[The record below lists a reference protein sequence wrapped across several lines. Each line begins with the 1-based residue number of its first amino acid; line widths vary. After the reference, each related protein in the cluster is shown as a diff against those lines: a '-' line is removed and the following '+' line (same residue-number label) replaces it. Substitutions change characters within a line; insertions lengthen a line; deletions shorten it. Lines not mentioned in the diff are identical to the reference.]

1 MNEDKQKKIE
11 RIKYKLETLKESPLY
26 TYRKEQS
33 YQYVL
38 GDGNLSSSIV
48 FVGEAP
54 GQKEAETGR
63 PFNGA
68 AGKMLDKLL
77 ASINLRR
84 EDIYI
89 TNIVHDRPP
98 KNRDPKP
105 EEIELYAPIL
115 IELLTII
122 KPKVIVTLGRF
133 SMTYLLTKF
142 NSEHNSKS
150 ISELHGKVI
159 SINVP
164 YGIVSLV
171 PLYHPAFALYNGG
184 MKATLLN
191 DVQILKQFI

>member
-1 MNEDKQKKIE
+1 MVDKQQASEKLKQT
-11 RIKYKLETLKESPLY
+11 LETLTESSLY
-26 TYRKEQS
+26 TYRKENN
-33 YQYVL
+33 YHYVL
-38 GDGNLSSSIV
+38 GEGNLSSPIV

-77 ASINLRR
+77 GSINLNRS
-84 EDIYI
+84 DIYI
-89 TNIVHDRPP
+89 TNIVNDRPP

-122 KPKVIVTLGRF
+122 EPKVIVTLGRF

-142 NSEHNSKS
+142 NSEEKNKS

-159 SINVP
+159 PIKVP

-184 MKATLLN
+184 MKTTLLE

>member
-1 MNEDKQKKIE
+1 MIDKQKASEKL
-11 RIKYKLETLKESPLY
+11 KLKLETMTESPLY
-26 TYRKEQS
+26 HYRKENN

-38 GDGNLSSSIV
+38 GDGNLSSPIV

-77 ASINLRR
+77 ESINLNRS
-84 EDIYI
+84 DIYI
-89 TNIVHDRPP
+89 TNIVNDRPP

-115 IELLTII
+115 LELLTII

-142 NSEHNSKS
+142 NSEQNNKS

-159 SINVP
+159 SINAP
-164 YGIVSLV
+164 YGAVSLV